1 MIKCLPK
8 LNPEAKMREK
18 LKNLN
23 LKTKI
28 LISIIPVVLIS
39 YILIIVFSYGKM
51 SNVMD
56 KTVVNDLKR
65 ITDDFYKM
73 SHTFFEENDTIMKT
87 LSLNINSNEIEKS
100 KIPKI
105 IKEYKKRFPQ
115 FFKIYIIYG
124 ENEIITE
131 EGIKD
136 NSTSLYK
143 GFMETVSEG
152 KKLLLKKSLF
162 DGKTIVLCF
171 VEKIKEGY
179 IIGEVFWEY
188 FLQKYIDP
196 IKIGETGYA
205 YIVDENGIVIAHP
218 ERKYVLSLDINK
230 LPFGGKIL
238 GIKKEGRVEYTW
250 KGKEK
255 WVFLKVDNLNGWR
268 FATGVTKDEVLS
280 DLKSLRYQGGI
291 LILIFSTI
299 FIVIIIFLGNMI
311 AGPLKEFTQKFIK
324 GGEGDLTQTIEY
336 ISNDEI
342 GVLSQSFNKF
352 MENLSSM
359 IRELKG
365 VILSLKGASDEL
377 KESSS
382 DFSRIANEQREQIIA
397 ISSSIEEMSATARDI
412 AKNAEDAKELSIQSE
427 KVSNEGME
435 EIEKMKKA
443 MDNILSSLGML
454 EEVITNLDKSSQKI
468 GEIVVVIN
476 EIADQTNLLALN
488 AAIEAARAGEHG
500 RGFAVVADEVRK
512 LAERTGKAT
521 KEIEEII
528 LSVQKETESSI
539 SAMKKTK
546 EETYKGKEISDK
558 STEIL
563 GRIVENAKGLLGIN
577 EQIASAIIEM
587 AQTVE
592 DISKNMMIVSDSA
605 SQTSEAVESL
615 IKTSEK
621 LLENTKI
628 LEHLTEN
635 FKV

>member
-1 MIKCLPK
+1 MLKK
-8 LNPEAKMREK
+8 LRNF
-18 LKNLN
+18 NLR
-23 LKTKI
+23 TKI
-28 LISIIPVVLIS
+28 LMSIIPVVLIS
-39 YILIIVFSYGKM
+39 YILIIIFSYGKM
-51 SNVMD
+51 SYVMD
-56 KTVVNDLKR
+56 RTVINDLRR

-73 SHTFFEENDTIMKT
+73 SHTFFKLNDTIMKT
-87 LSLNINSNEIEKS
+87 LSLNISSNEIEKS
-100 KIPKI
+100 KISMI
-105 IKEYKKRFPQ
+105 VKEYKKKFPQ
-115 FFKIYIIYG
+115 FFKIYVVYNSG
-124 ENEIITE
+124 NEIITE
-131 EGIKD
+131 NGIED
-136 NSTSLYK
+136 NSTAFYK
-143 GFMETVSEG
+143 NCMNVVKAD
-152 KKLLLKKSLF
+152 KKFLLRKSLF
-162 DGKTIVLCF
+162 DKKTIVLYF
-171 VEKIKEGY
+171 VEKIKDGY
-179 IIGEVFWEY
+179 VIGEVLWEY
-188 FLQKYIDP
+188 FLKKYIDP

-205 YIVDENGIVIAHP
+205 YIVDENGIVIGHP
-218 ERKYVLSLDINK
+218 ERKYILSLDINK
-230 LPFGGKIL
+230 LPFGKKIL
-238 GIKKEGRVEYTW
+238 GVNKEGRIEYTW

-255 WVFLKVDNLNGWR
+255 WVFLKVDESSGWR
-268 FATGVTKDEVLS
+268 FATGVTKDEVLNE
-280 DLKSLRYQGGI
+280 LKALRYQGGI
-291 LILIFSTI
+291 LIFIFSVV
-299 FIVIIIFLGNMI
+299 FIVIIVFLGNMI
-311 AGPLKEFTQKFIK
+311 AKPLKEFTQKFIK
-324 GGEGDLTQTIEY
+324 GGEGDLTQRIEY
-336 ISNDEI
+336 VSDDEI
-342 GVLSQSFNKF
+342 GVLSQSFNRF

-365 VILSLKGASDEL
+365 MILSLRGASDEL

-382 DFSRIANEQREQIIA
+382 DFSRIANEQREQIIT

-435 EIEKMKKA
+435 EIEKMKRA
-443 MDNILSSLGML
+443 MDNILSSLRML

-528 LSVQKETESSI
+528 LSVQKETKSSI

-563 GRIVENAKGLLGIN
+563 GRIVGNAKGLLGIN

-615 IKTSEK
+615 IRTSEK